1 MGGGSGGGGKSG
13 RGGGGGGSST
23 NGDAGQPGEVFRAA
37 EEAKLQARVDNMN
50 QLVGKLNTGIKQ
62 KEAGVKSMERELSR
76 FSERDRST
84 KEIRRSLE
92 KNISSANRKIAIQRK
107 RLLNIHDRMNKLI
120 DENS

>member
-13 RGGGGGGSST
+13 RKGGGGD
-23 NGDAGQPGEVFRAA
+23 GDAGQPGEVVRAA

-50 QLVGKLNTGIKQ
+50 QIVGNLNKEVNAKKQ
-62 KEAGVKSMERELSR
+62 GVANMERELSR

-84 KEIRRSLE
+84 KEIRTSLE
-92 KNISSANRKIAIQRK
+92 KNIKKANREIAIKQH
-107 RLLNIHDRMNKLI
+107 RLVNIYDRMNKII

>member
-1 MGGGSGGGGKSG
+1 MWWVRWWWETGKK
-13 RGGGGGGSST
+13 RWRW
-23 NGDAGQPGEVFRAA
+23 GDAGQPGEVVRAS

-50 QLVGKLNTGIKQ
+50 QLVGTLNTGIKQ
-62 KEAGVKSMERELSR
+62 KEAGVKNMERELSR

-92 KNISSANRKIAIQRK
+92 KNISAANRKIAIERK
-107 RLLNIHDRMNKLI
+107 RLINVYDRMNKII

>member
-1 MGGGSGGGGKSG
+1 MCGGSGGGG
-13 RGGGGGGSST
+13 
-23 NGDAGQPGEVFRAA
+23 GDAGQPGEVFRAA

-50 QLVGKLNTGIKQ
+50 QLVGNLNTGIKQ
-62 KEAGVKSMERELSR
+62 KEAGVANMERELSR

-92 KNISSANRKIAIQRK
+92 KNISAANRKIEIERK
-107 RLLNIHDRMNKLI
+107 RLINIYDRMNKII